1 MGKNVNEAPSD
12 QLLKVKLGGSGTTN
26 GIVQYLKEN
35 GFSYVNDL
43 ITNSNFPLK
52 PHKIE
57 EDKIKIIDP
66 GCSFNEKE
74 GLELLKTAGLLRP
87 TIEDALRFAEQ
98 YGTTTIGGKPY
109 IIFLHEPWLDENCH
123 PRILYIG
130 RGSENREF
138 GLDYPDLG
146 FIDYCVLAGVVP
158 HK

>member
-1 MGKNVNEAPSD
+1 MEKNENEVPLD
-12 QLLKVKLGGSGTTN
+12 QLLKVKLGGSGTTD
-26 GIVQYLKEN
+26 GIVQCLKEN
-35 GFSYVNDL
+35 GFSYVNNL

-57 EDKIKIIDP
+57 EDRIKIIDP
-66 GCSFNEKE
+66 GCPFNEKE
-74 GLELLKTAGLLRP
+74 GLEFLKAAGLLRP

-98 YGTTTIGGKPY
+98 YGAITTGRKPY
-109 IIFLHEPWLDENCH
+109 IMFLHEPWYDENKH

-130 RGSENREF
+130 RSSGNREL

>member
-1 MGKNVNEAPSD
+1 MKKNVNEMPSD
-12 QLLKVKLGGSGTTN
+12 QLIKVKLGGSGTTDD
-26 GIVQYLKEN
+26 IVQYLKEN

-43 ITNSNFPLK
+43 ITNKNFPLK

-57 EDKIKIIDP
+57 EYKIKIIDP
-66 GCSFNEKE
+66 GRSFNEKE
-74 GLELLKTAGLLRP
+74 GLDILKTAGLLRP

-98 YGTTTIGGKPY
+98 YGATTIGKKPY
-109 IIFLHEPWLDENCH
+109 IMFLHEPWCDENSH

-130 RGSENREF
+130 RSSDNREF